1 MKTPI
6 AELKY
11 RLDEAEERISQLEV
25 KAVELSQSEKQKEKK
40 NLKSKNSLEAYRTG
54 NRLIF
59 GSWGFQKS

>member
-1 MKTPI
+1 MKTTI
-6 AELKY
+6 ADLKY

>member
-25 KAVELSQSEKQKEKK
+25 KAVELSQSEQQKEK
-40 NLKSKNSLEAYRTG
+40 NEKSEDSLGAYRTNG
-54 NRLIF
+54 NRLLF
-59 GSWGFQKS
+59 GS